1 MCRYLD
7 SWSGQFEVKTLDQ
20 TPGGPRSYLTRSYVR
35 YFRCCIDEVHLPLTF
50 QYRAWRSGHDY
61 FSKVKDRLLGLLHNQ
76 SGHRVWSH
84 ENPSNRESDFHSS
97 VNRFNLLSSGPEFI
111 AILYGLYYM
120 SHIIWF
126 IRYGSSLIS
135 WHVSWQLSTAAK
147 LGFRLLFASGC

>member
-1 MCRYLD
+1 MIAQLLR
-7 SWSGQFEVKTLDQ
+7 SRPS
-20 TPGGPRSYLTRSYVR
+20 GGPVTYLTRSYIR
-35 YFRCCIDEVHLPLTF
+35 YFQYCIAEVLLPLTF

-76 SGHRVWSH
+76 SGHRVRSH
-84 ENPSNRESDFHSS
+84 ENLNNQESDFHSS
-97 VNRFNLLSSGPEFI
+97 FNRFNLLSLGPEFI

-135 WHVSWQLSTAAK
+135 
-147 LGFRLLFASGC
+147 